1 MTNKKQI
8 LNELGDT
15 QKGKM
20 ALARYLTAR
29 LGHRENLRGEAERML
44 KLGRTHQANL
54 RSDNPPS
61 EKTIKAYS
69 NMVKSLDT
77 RTIKYGKGMKRA
89 ATALMTP
96 ILQEN
101 NSMTI
106 KELNEKKL
114 IQGIKNVIKGR
125 PFKGGTRNVTSV
137 PARPELNMGDAL
149 IRAKATEI
157 MQDRKG
163 PAGTSPYYYQNPN
176 PKFGTIKE
184 HYKEILNERIFNAA
198 NPLGK
203 IETGVRNLFTTVN
216 SQQKIDKKVAATKE
230 WARFAGETREKLAK
244 NTGGRV
250 PSRQAVEQ
258 EMRSEIGRRKHERI
272 YSGLLRGERV
282 I

>member
-1 MTNKKQI
+1 
-8 LNELGDT
+8 
-15 QKGKM
+15 
-20 ALARYLTAR
+20 
-29 LGHRENLRGEAERML
+29 
-44 KLGRTHQANL
+44 
-54 RSDNPPS
+54 
-61 EKTIKAYS
+61 
-69 NMVKSLDT
+69 
-77 RTIKYGKGMKRA
+77 
-89 ATALMTP
+89 
-96 ILQEN
+96 
-101 NSMTI
+101 MTI

-125 PFKGGTRNVTSV
+125 PFKGGTREVTSV
-137 PARPELNMGDAL
+137 PARPDLNMGDAL

-184 HYKEILNERIFNAA
+184 HYKAILE
-198 NPLGK
+198 
-203 IETGVRNLFTTVN
+203 
-216 SQQKIDKKVAATKE
+216 KKLTEAAATKE